1 VPLQVFVAIVFG
13 ICTWMGL
20 ATIEPLMRSFAAEA
34 GVASWLFVAVPG
46 LLAMFFAVLAYVDA
60 VNLVTGM
67 LKSLSRALLVG
78 LATWSAVAIFIAWL
92 WCPAHNALRCF
103 STSLIAS
110 GIVGGGPLLIGA
122 LVAGGI
128 VGLVIR
134 RRPSW
139 IAFGA
144 PRVIAGDPTPNLDSP
159 TDAR

>member
-1 VPLQVFVAIVFG
+1 MPLQVFVAIIFG

-20 ATIEPLMRSFAAEA
+20 ATIEPLMRSFATEA

-110 GIVGGGPLLIGA
+110 GVVGGGPLLIGA
-122 LVAGGI
+122 LVAGAR
-128 VGLVIR
+128 VGRGMR
-134 RRPSW
+134 RRPTW
-139 IAFGA
+139 IAFGER
-144 PRVIAGDPTPNLDSP
+144 RVILSDPTPNLDSP